1 LVSVPDGPLYQLA
14 FPQKDMPPQLYQQMA
29 QLTQQNAQRS
39 QIQSLASTLRKQ
51 LNPQPSGQLEMNV
64 PLDSNGNRLNAL

>member
-1 LVSVPDGPLYQLA
+1 
-14 FPQKDMPPQLYQQMA
+14 MA

-64 PLDSNGNRLNAL
+64 PLDSNGNQLNAL